1 MVKRIEKHPG
11 KLVLR
16 SDNKVYEPIYLSTNE
31 MDSFRIIGKVV
42 WVSRDVQQFA
52 DGYYLNFERVKGL
65 HINFHARFRY
75 HMMADPI
82 PALKNSRFIRAILEM
97 EISLGH
103 SASHSLSLEQFPK
116 QSSSIFRTMAR
127 ARWAASG
134 LP

>member
-1 MVKRIEKHPG
+1 MLPGDQKQRMNPSLLGIQQICCATHPLCNKFVDRFYLVAEK
-11 KLVLR
+11 
-16 SDNKVYEPIYLSTNE
+16 N
-31 MDSFRIIGKVV
+31 
-42 WVSRDVQQFA
+42 
-52 DGYYLNFERVKGL
+52 
-65 HINFHARFRY
+65 
-75 HMMADPI
+75 
-82 PALKNSRFIRAILEM
+82 PALKNSRFIRAMLEM

>member
-1 MVKRIEKHPG
+1 MKRGFIKFSIHEG
-11 KLVLR
+11 DIRDGESNESSVAWGT
-16 SDNKVYEPIYLSTNE
+16 TNLLCNP
-31 MDSFRIIGKVV
+31 FV
-42 WVSRDVQQFA
+42 VQQFA
-52 DGYYLNFERVKGL
+52 DGYYQNFARVKGL

-82 PALKNSRFIRAILEM
+82 PALKNSRFIRAMLEM